1 MVWHLSSESPSY
13 AMLADSNFSKISKNV
28 LIGNS
33 SAVLLTPGF
42 LQNVLQKTVYAWNS
56 DLSPSCLT
64 PPQREKL

>member
-33 SAVLLTPGF
+33 SAVLLTPGIPANGF
-42 LQNVLQKTVYAWNS
+42 AE
-56 DLSPSCLT
+56 DCLCL
-64 PPQREKL
+64 EL